1 MTMMMSVPANS
12 RLITGARRPT
22 AFKAGVSGNPLGR
35 TPGTRNKATV
45 EAREFAQ
52 RLVDDEE
59 YRRSLR
65 ERLLAGSAGQ
75 MEILL
80 WAYAHGKPPDR
91 IETGGP
97 GAFAELSTGE
107 LKARLEAALRSCLE

>member
-1 MTMMMSVPANS
+1 MPQRATSTS
-12 RLITGARRPT
+12 FRP
-22 AFKAGVSGNPLGR
+22 GHSGNPRGR
-35 TPGTRNKATV
+35 LPGTENKRTT

-65 ERLLAGSAGQ
+65 DRLLAGSAGQ

-91 IETGGP
+91 VESGGP
-97 GAFAELSTGE
+97 GAFAELTTGE
-107 LKARLEAALRSCLE
+107 LKERLATALASI